1 MAQIINTNIMS
12 LNSQRYLNRSQDSL
26 SNSLKRLSSGLR
38 VNSAMDDAAGLAV
51 AQKMESQIR
60 GMTVAAR
67 NASDGISCAQIA
79 DTAMD
84 TVAQQLQRMRE
95 LATQALNTTLSG
107 SEREKIDVEF
117 SQLQLEASR
126 IQTSAKFN
134 GMELFRPTSGDLLS
148 KGREFTFQVGAGAT
162 DQITAAFSGINISGQ
177 TVSGSGTGGA
187 ASALETIDL
196 WLDSIA
202 TQRANIGGVQS
213 RLNFTISY
221 LEGAIENQSAA
232 KSRIMDADFAAE
244 TASLTRAQILQ
255 QAGTAMVS
263 QANSVPQNVLSLLR

>member
-1 MAQIINTNIMS
+1 MPQIINTNIMS
-12 LNSQRYLNRSQDSL
+12 LNSQRNLNRSQDSL
-26 SNSLKRLSSGLR
+26 SNALKRLSSGLR

-51 AQKMESQIR
+51 AQRMESQIR

-84 TVAQQLQRMRE
+84 TAAQQLQRMRE
-95 LATQALNTTLSG
+95 LATQALNTTLS
-107 SEREKIDVEF
+107 SAEREKIDVEF
-117 SQLQLEASR
+117 QQLQQEASR
-126 IQTSAKFN
+126 IQVSAKFN
-134 GMELFRPTSGDLLS
+134 GMELFRESESDPLSG
-148 KGREFTFQVGAGAT
+148 GRDFVFQVGAGAN
-162 DQITAAFSGINISGQ
+162 DQISAAFSGVDIKGLY
-177 TVSGSGTGGA
+177 VSGANTDL
-187 ASALETIDL
+187 ASEALDKIDS

-213 RLNFTISY
+213 RLNFTITY
-221 LEGAIENQSAA
+221 LEGAIENQSSA

-244 TASLTRAQILQ
+244 TAALTRAQILQ

>member
-1 MAQIINTNIMS
+1 
-12 LNSQRYLNRSQDSL
+12 
-26 SNSLKRLSSGLR
+26 
-38 VNSAMDDAAGLAV
+38 
-51 AQKMESQIR
+51 
-60 GMTVAAR
+60 

-84 TVAQQLQRMRE
+84 TATQQLQRMRE
-95 LATQALNTTLSG
+95 LATQSLNTTLSK
-107 SEREKIDVEF
+107 SERDKINVEF
-117 SQLQLEASR
+117 QQLQQEASR

-134 GMELFRPTSGDLLS
+134 SMELFGDSADPLT
-148 KGREFTFQVGAGAT
+148 GRDFTFQVGAGAG
-162 DQITAAFSGINISGQ
+162 DVITAKFSGVNIQGLH
-177 TVSGSGTGGA
+177 VSGTGTTE
-187 ASALETIDL
+187 ASAALNKIDS
-196 WLDSIA
+196 WLDEIA

-232 KSRIMDADFAAE
+232 KSRILDADFAAE
-244 TASLTRAQILQ
+244 TAALTRAQILQ